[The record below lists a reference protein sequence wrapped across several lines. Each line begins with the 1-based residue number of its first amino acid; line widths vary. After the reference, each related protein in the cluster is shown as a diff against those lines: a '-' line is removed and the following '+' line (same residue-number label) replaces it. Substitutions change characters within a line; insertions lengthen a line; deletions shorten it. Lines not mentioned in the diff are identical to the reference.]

1 MAEEVVILV
10 TTSSE
15 EEAKKIAT
23 ALVDARLAACANIV
37 KWVQSVFR
45 WQGKVEDEP
54 ETLMIIKSVAGKLD
68 ALIAKV
74 KELHS
79 YDVPEVIAL
88 PIVGGSAEYLTW
100 VREETA

>member
-10 TTSSE
+10 TTESE
-15 EEAKKIAT
+15 EEAKKIAA
-23 ALVDARLAACANIV
+23 ALIDSRLAACANIV
-37 KWVQSVFR
+37 KSVQSVFR

-54 ETLMIIKSVAGKLD
+54 ETLMILKSVAGKLD
-68 ALIAKV
+68 ALTAKV

-88 PIVGGSAEYLTW
+88 PIVGGSSEYLNW
-100 VREETA
+100 VHQETT